1 MNWQDKGFLLN
12 INKFNENSSISEFY
26 TESRGKVSGIIFG
39 STSKKIKNYLFV
51 GNKFHINYN
60 SKKENSIGSF
70 KVEIDQVNTPF
81 YLNDKLKL
89 FCILYSI
96 DIIRLLS
103 VENQKNKS
111 IFDHIAYLFKTISS
125 NFNIEN
131 FVFWELELLK
141 IFGYELNYLDHT
153 HLLNRNGKSNFVSK
167 SDKSKVIPNF
177 LINKNTDLI
186 NKTDLIQAF
195 NLTEDFIN
203 KSVLNDNNLN
213 IPVSRGEILKIIEN
227 L

>member
-51 GNKFHINYN
+51 GNKFHINLLIY
-60 SKKENSIGSF
+60 
-70 KVEIDQVNTPF
+70 
-81 YLNDKLKL
+81 DKLKL

-213 IPVSRGEILKIIEN
+213 LPVSRGEILKIIEN